1 MMRIVII
8 ILLVFTFVV
17 FQAFNIPANYQAY
30 IETHLLKA
38 QSLEQAYGIPVS
50 IQFAQA
56 IYESGAGRS
65 NIAKQ
70 SCNHFGIRCG
80 DKWEGEKYYSKTGCW
95 REYQNVGL
103 SWVDHAAYI
112 ANYYPNAMYKPWEF
126 YKGLEGYGESGYW
139 KKICKIVKK
148 YKLYKYDSICK

>member
-8 ILLVFTFVV
+8 ILLVFTFVI

-38 QSLEQAYGIPVS
+38 QSLEQAYGVPVS

-70 SCNHFGIRCG
+70 SCNHFGIRP
-80 DKWEGEKYYSKTGCW
+80 
-95 REYQNVGL
+95 R
-103 SWVDHAAYI
+103 
-112 ANYYPNAMYKPWEF
+112 
-126 YKGLEGYGESGYW
+126 
-139 KKICKIVKK
+139 
-148 YKLYKYDSICK
+148 